1 MGKVFLKDISLA
13 LAKKKGIDSAE
24 AEEYLNV
31 FFTVIEEAL
40 SAEKVV
46 KIKGFGTFKLVEV
59 RDRESVDVNTG
70 ERVVIEGHDKV
81 TFTPENSLKELVN
94 KPFSQFETVELNDG
108 VEFDKETS
116 DTLLSASNA
125 GNSENAPIE
134 TIDSKIEIEEVPD
147 DKEESDDI
155 EYSDNKEETAFEK
168 EISEQPIAGHPDAP
182 TNEEIQTN
190 ESPIFEEDNENETI
204 TLPLGQ
210 YTETL
215 CEKTAEDDDDA
226 AENNSPSGNDEMSS
240 DDDTPEVS
248 TTDSISEN
256 PIKKPAEASVTE
268 DLEEHL
274 ATEDQDEHPDLDDV
288 YISKKKHH
296 GFIKV
301 LYAVLIIA
309 LIAGVFFAG
318 FYLGE
323 RKDSK
328 MISEVQKSEAS
339 INEKPIPNR
348 QTVAKKAV
356 AASIDTLAAKAQ
368 PAETSESVIGNADKE
383 PETHVDKKE
392 SERKDSE
399 TPALVMSAA
408 ETMVRT
414 GAYNIIGTDKTVTV
428 KAGQTMKSLA
438 KRYLGEGMECYIQVH
453 NRKSEVREGETI
465 NIPKLQLKKKGRNKK
480 VS

>member
-125 GNSENAPIE
+125 DDSENAQIE
-134 TIDSKIEIEEVPD
+134 TTYSKIEIEE
-147 DKEESDDI
+147 ESDETED
-155 EYSDNKEETAFEK
+155 SDNKEKTALEK
-168 EISEQPIAGHPDAP
+168 ETSEQPIADHPDAP
-182 TNEEIQTN
+182 TNEEIQPN
-190 ESPIFEEDNENETI
+190 ESPIFEEDNENEAI

-274 ATEDQDEHPDLDDV
+274 ATENQDEHPDLDDV

-323 RKDSK
+323 RNDSK

-368 PAETSESVIGNADKE
+368 PAETSESEINNADKKK
-383 PETHVDKKE
+383 ETHVDKKE

-399 TPALVMSAA
+399 TPTPVMSAA